1 MSQIE
6 YIDDDSGSA
15 SGTSSGPSVTYIL
28 QTLRRYAIPIILALL
43 AATIA
48 YLLLSVVY
56 VLSRP
61 MQRNTALGFRVEF
74 PGADQGLYPN
84 GVRFSGSDIVDT
96 PVLRAA
102 YDANQ
107 LERYMSFT
115 QFSNSVVVLEANAS
129 LNELA
134 REYEAKLNNP
144 RLTAVERDRLESE
157 YQQKRESLRKNE
169 WAILLTTREGLT
181 RVPPS
186 VASKTLAD
194 ILRFWADFASKTRQV
209 LVHRVP
215 LVSDRAIAR
224 LSTFDND
231 PLASFLALRL
241 SARELRENIDA
252 LSRLPGAEVVRS
264 QKRAASLREL
274 ELELGQLE
282 RGRIEYTINRI
293 VSSGNIDRA
302 RAIALIESQ
311 LEYDRRTLSA
321 AEERV
326 SVLRTALEDYAR
338 NSRTSRPASAATP
351 STGEQV
357 VPQVS
362 DTFLAQVVA
371 LAQNASDS
379 DFRQRQVQEI
389 EGAALITVPLRS
401 AVTFEEQLLADVRS
415 GAGSGSV
422 PTSEF
427 LAERERVVGALG
439 AVAQDL
445 IEIRGVLSRSLA
457 SAGQIY
463 TITSPAVAMTERSV
477 SLSRLVLGFILLFGM
492 VLVASIVA
500 AFVHQRL
507 TANRS
512 HDLATAA

>member
-6 YIDDDSGSA
+6 YLENDSELAAETRG
-15 SGTSSGPSVTYIL
+15 GGPSVTYIV
-28 QTLRRYAIPIILALL
+28 QTLRRYAIPILL
-43 AATIA
+43 TLVAATIA

-61 MQRNTALGFRVEF
+61 VQRNTTMGFRVEF

-107 LERYMSFT
+107 LNRYMSFT
-115 QFSNSVVVLEANAS
+115 QFSNSVVVLEANAA

-134 REYEAKLNNP
+134 RQYESKLNNP

-157 YQQKRESLRKNE
+157 YQQKRDSLRKNE
-169 WAILLTTREGLT
+169 WALVLTTREGLT
-181 RVPPS
+181 RVPPT
-186 VASKTLAD
+186 VASKALSD

-241 SARELRENIDA
+241 SARELRENIEA
-252 LSRLPGAEVVRS
+252 LTRLPGAEVVRS
-264 QKRAASLREL
+264 QKRSASLREL

-293 VSSGNIDRA
+293 VSSGNIDRS

-311 LEYDRRTLSA
+311 LEYDRRMLAA

-326 SVLRTALEDYAR
+326 TVLRTALEDY
-338 NSRTSRPASAATP
+338 SRDSRMKPASSTPAAND
-351 STGEQV
+351 QV

-362 DTFLAQVVA
+362 DTFLAQVVT
-371 LAQNASDS
+371 LAQNASDRE
-379 DFRQRQVQEI
+379 FRERQVQEI
-389 EGAALITVPLRS
+389 ESAALLAVPLRS
-401 AVTFEEQLLADVRS
+401 AVSFEEQLLGDVRS
-415 GAGSGSV
+415 AGGGGSV
-422 PTSEF
+422 TSAEF
-427 LAERERVVGALG
+427 LAERERVVRALG

-445 IEIRGVLSRSLA
+445 LEIRGVLSRSLA
-457 SAGQIY
+457 SGGQIY
-463 TITSPAVAMTERSV
+463 TVTSPAIAVTERSV
-477 SLSRLVLGFILLFGM
+477 SLMRIALGYVLLMGM
-492 VLVASIVA
+492 VTVAAIIA

-507 TANRS
+507 TAQRS
-512 HDLATAA
+512 PDVAAAA